1 MLDKFQGCRTPP
13 PENVGSD
20 RRSPTAGPS
29 DIARPNPLAQVADSA
44 PQGPDVAP
52 GPSMATHVPPA
63 SGPSHHDAPSSGEFA
78 SARVVEGDWEPV
90 HTWSRR
96 VSSPER
102 LRDELELI
110 HMKIT
115 QLREIIDF
123 MRARGRSPPNHYYRD
138 LDILH
143 AEYDQLSQALVESRE
158 AFASSRRG
166 RSPDI
171 ASPAAAPRPPRP
183 DSSSRTGLRLS
194 PQPGPSS
201 SGDQRFASQDRRRPR
216 DASSDRSRQS
226 GISEDRSRKRFAAR
240 DQPSNRQR
248 FASGD
253 SPSPKRRRFA
263 SEDSNSP
270 QRRHS
275 SRASS
280 GDGSFER
287 PPSRSSPT
295 HPSSPS
301 REDKDADES
310 SMPAPVRAMIDFILK
325 SFPDSQASPS
335 YPSSRSFDLSAYAGV
350 TDAAIPRDRFWHG
363 AMLCQMPS
371 LIHNSD
377 SPVVSRMGRSA
388 IHSCLLSTD
397 LREYR
402 TRLLRGKS

>member
-1 MLDKFQGCRTPP
+1 
-13 PENVGSD
+13 
-20 RRSPTAGPS
+20 
-29 DIARPNPLAQVADSA
+29 
-44 PQGPDVAP
+44 
-52 GPSMATHVPPA
+52 MATHVPPA

-78 SARVVEGDWEPV
+78 SARVVEDDWEPV
-90 HTWSRR
+90 RSWSRR

-110 HMKIT
+110 HTKIT
-115 QLREIIDF
+115 LLREIIDF
-123 MRARGRSPPNHYYRD
+123 SCARGRSPPDHYYRD
-138 LDILH
+138 VDILH

-166 RSPDI
+166 RSPGVASPGV

-183 DSSSRTGLRLS
+183 DSSARTGLRLS

-201 SGDQRFASQDRRRPR
+201 SGDQRFASQDRHRPR

-240 DQPSNRQR
+240 DQPSDRWR
-248 FASGD
+248 FASRD

-287 PPSRSSPT
+287 PPSRSSPSR
-295 HPSSPS
+295 PSSPS

-310 SMPAPVRAMIDFILK
+310 FMPAPVRAMIDFILK
-325 SFPDSQASPS
+325 SFPDSQASPG
-335 YPSSRSFDLSAYAGV
+335 PSLQRNQRFRFQERSR
-350 TDAAIPRDRFWHG
+350 PRDTSSDRSHDRRISGDHSHQRFASSDRTDHRRRFASG
-363 AMLCQMPS
+363 
-371 LIHNSD
+371 D
-377 SPVVSRMGRSA
+377 SPSPMRLTVV
-388 IHSCLLSTD
+388 
-397 LREYR
+397 
-402 TRLLRGKS
+402 